1 MILKVK
7 SLLGAVVGQSSI
19 QELLLL
25 IQSDFRFPTTRGAT
39 ESPRSL
45 ARVFLIAL
53 SERVLLSPGRTR
65 MKSQNRFRPN
75 LYLFRN
81 TSGSLNAGKG
91 GADLPED
98 RR

>member
-25 IQSDFRFPTTRGAT
+25 IQSDFRFPTMRGAT
-39 ESPRSL
+39 EPRSL